1 MTLTWCVCQMNI
13 LFGEVPDEVRYLET
27 VDKCCLLPDFDQ
39 FGEARDQTE
48 IGEKGACALP
58 LTCRRLQRG

>member
-1 MTLTWCVCQMNI
+1 MNI

-48 IGEKGACALP
+48 IGEKGTFRDTRSQHRACAP
-58 LTCRRLQRG
+58 G